1 MSEHKHHIT
10 GYSTHLAVLGV
21 LLVLTAVTVGITRFE
36 MGPFNTSAAMLVAGI
51 KAFVVLAW
59 FMHLKFESGFYRI
72 MVTLVVAIFLL
83 VLFVTFFD
91 YWFRA

>member
-1 MSEHKHHIT
+1 MDEHKQHIT
-10 GYSTHLAVLGV
+10 AYSTHLAVLGV

-36 MGPFNTSAAMLVAGI
+36 MGPLNTSAAMLVAGI

-91 YWFRA
+91 YWFRT

>member
-10 GYSTHLAVLGV
+10 GYSTHLIVLGV

-36 MGPFNTSAAMLVAGI
+36 MGPFNTTAAMLVAGI

-59 FMHLKFESGFYRI
+59 FMHLKFESSFYKI
-72 MVTLVVAIFLL
+72 MVALVIAIFLL

-91 YWFRA
+91 YWFRV